1 MGQPSRSDVH
11 VNKPLTNISVAYL
24 QDQSGF
30 ISDKVFPNVPVKKQ
44 SDKYFIYDKD
54 AWFRSDAQKR
64 APSTESA
71 GSGYTLSQGTYSC
84 DVFALHKDIDD
95 DVRAN
100 ADKPLDMD
108 RDATM
113 FVTRQMLMKREQ
125 DFKAK
130 YFGTGIWTGGTGGTD
145 VTPTTKWDASGA
157 TPIDDITNE
166 IDVMEGKTGFAP
178 NVLVLPKDVWT
189 AIKNSPDFL
198 NRVKTTSDKIVTI
211 DLLAKVL
218 EIDKVYIAKAVQ
230 NTAIEGATAA
240 LSYLYTDAAL
250 LVHAAPNPS
259 IMQPTAGYTFS
270 WNGRTGTQGQ
280 GQRVSKFRH
289 DLIKSDRI
297 EAEMTYDQKLVAA
310 DLGVYF
316 DDVLT

>member
-30 ISDKVFPNVPVKKQ
+30 ISDKIFPNVPVKKQ

-125 DFKAK
+125 DFKAT
-130 YFGTGIWTGGTGGTD
+130 YFKTSTWTGSSTGGD
-145 VTPTTKWDASGA
+145 ITPTTKWGASGA
-157 TPIDDITNE
+157 TPIDDITAQ
-166 IDVMEGKTGFAP
+166 IDAMEGKTGFAP
-178 NVLVLPKDVWT
+178 NTLVLPKDVWT
-189 AIKNSPDFL
+189 AIKNSADFL

-211 DLLAKVL
+211 DLLARVL

-240 LSYLYTDAAL
+240 LSYLYTNAAM
-250 LVHAAPNPS
+250 LVYAAPNPS

-310 DLGVYF
+310 DMGVYF
-316 DDVLT
+316 TAVLS

>member
-1 MGQPSRSDVH
+1 M
-11 VNKPLTNISVAYL
+11 Y
-24 QDQSGF
+24 
-30 ISDKVFPNVPVKKQ
+30 
-44 SDKYFIYDKD
+44 
-54 AWFRSDAQKR
+54 
-64 APSTESA
+64 
-71 GSGYTLSQGTYSC
+71 
-84 DVFALHKDIDD
+84 ALHKDIDD

-100 ADKPLDMD
+100 ADEPLDMD

-113 FVTRQMLMKREQ
+113 FVTRQLLMKREQ

-130 YFGTGIWTGGTGGTD
+130 YFAASTWTGSSSGGD
-145 VTPTTKWDASGA
+145 VTPSIKWDASGA
-157 TPIDDITNE
+157 TPINNITAQM
-166 IDVMEGKTGFAP
+166 DAMEGNTGFAP

-189 AIKNSPDFL
+189 AIKNSADFL

-211 DLLAKVL
+211 DLLARVL

-230 NTAIEGATAA
+230 NTANEGATDA

-250 LVHAAPNPS
+250 LVYAAPNPS

-270 WNGRTGTQGQ
+270 WNGRTKTLGQ

-310 DLGVYF
+310 DMGVYF
-316 DDVLT
+316 KSVLT